1 MNQHKLMKDRI
12 RIKDIALKA
21 GVSTGTVDRVIHN
34 RGNVSADTREKVK
47 EVMEEL
53 GYEPN
58 IMASTLAYNRRF
70 RIAVLL
76 PDYREDPYWDQPR
89 QGIEKALQS
98 IRHYGLELDWHFY
111 DPLKVDAFTQASG
124 DIWARS
130 VLPDAVLFAP
140 LFLKESQALL
150 EKCRQRGIPNVMIN
164 TNVENSDSLC
174 YVGQDSYQS
183 GVLAARLLNFGV
195 NRGDTVLILNL
206 DRSITN
212 AKHLIDK
219 ERGFREYWAGLKGRD
234 IHIVKKDFEDF
245 NDPKQLRSF
254 LEDILREFPRLTGIF
269 VSNSRAY
276 KIVESLPGN
285 DLNGIK
291 IVGYDLIDANVHY
304 LRSNKIDFII
314 NQNPVRQGY
323 LGLMNIANHLI
334 LKKEV
339 APLQYLPLDIV
350 VQENL
355 EYYLEKELAFE
366 IVI

>member
-1 MNQHKLMKDRI
+1 M
-12 RIKDIALKA
+12 KA

-34 RGNVSADTREKVK
+34 RGNVSPETRKRVQ

-58 IMASTLAYNRRF
+58 LMASTLAYNRQF

-76 PDYREDPYWDQPR
+76 PDYRLDPYWEQPR
-89 QGIEKALQS
+89 LGIEKAQQAT
-98 IRHYGLELDWHFY
+98 RHYGLVIDPYYY
-111 DPLKVDAFTQASG
+111 DPMKVEGFIESAAS
-124 DIWARS
+124 IWEGNQT
-130 VLPDAVLFAP
+130 PNAVLFAP
-140 LFLKESQALL
+140 LFLKQAQSLL
-150 EKCRQRGIPNVMIN
+150 EECHVRGVPNVMIN

-174 YVGQDSYQS
+174 YIGQDSFQS

-195 NRGDTVLILNL
+195 NRGDTVLMLNL
-206 DRSITN
+206 DKSTTN

-219 ERGFREYWAGLKGRD
+219 EKGFRQYWKDTKDRH
-234 IHIVKKDFEDF
+234 IQIVKRDFEAF
-245 NDPKQLRSF
+245 NEPGKLEQF
-254 LEDILREFPRLTGIF
+254 LSDLIEEYPRLSGIF

-276 KIVESLPGN
+276 KVVESLPVSILGQ
-285 DLNGIK
+285 IK
-291 IVGYDLIDANVHY
+291 IVGYDLIDANVNY
-304 LRSNKIDFII
+304 LRENKIDFII
-314 NQNPVRQGY
+314 NQNPVKQGY
-323 LGLMNIANHLI
+323 LGIMNIANHLI

-355 EYYLEKELAFE
+355 DYYLEKELIFE

>member
-1 MNQHKLMKDRI
+1 MKDRI
-12 RIKDIALKA
+12 RIKDIAIKA

-34 RGNVSADTREKVK
+34 RGNVSEDTRKKVK

-58 IMASTLAYNRRF
+58 LMASTLAYNRQF

-89 QGIEKALQS
+89 QGVEKALQAT
-98 IRHYGLELDWHFY
+98 RHYGLEIDRHYF
-111 DPLKVDAFTQASG
+111 DPLKVEEFTEAAAR
-124 DIWARS
+124 IWQEAQPPS
-130 VLPDAVLFAP
+130 AVLFAP
-140 LFLKESQALL
+140 LFLKEAQALL
-150 EKCRQRGIPNVMIN
+150 AECKHRGVPNVMIN

-174 YVGQDSYQS
+174 YIGQDSYQS

-195 NRGDTVLILNL
+195 NRGDTVLMLNL
-206 DRSITN
+206 DRSTTN

-219 ERGFREYWAGLKGRD
+219 EKGFRDYWKGMEERQVR
-234 IHIVKKDFEDF
+234 IEKKDFEDF
-245 NDPKQLRSF
+245 KDPVRLKNF
-254 LEDILREFPRLTGIF
+254 LSGLLREYPKLSGIF

-276 KIVESLPGN
+276 KVVESLSETTLGH
-285 DLNGIK
+285 IK
-291 IVGYDLIDANVHY
+291 IVGYDLIDANVNY
-304 LRSNKIDFII
+304 LRENKIDFII
-314 NQNPVRQGY
+314 NQNPVKQGY

-334 LKKEV
+334 FKKKI

-350 VQENL
+350 VEENL
-355 EYYLEKELAFE
+355 DYYLEKELIFE

>member
-1 MNQHKLMKDRI
+1 MKDRI
-12 RIKDIALKA
+12 RIKDIAIKA

-34 RGNVSADTREKVK
+34 RGNVSPETRKKVQ

-58 IMASTLAYNRRF
+58 LMASTLAYNRQF

-76 PDYREDPYWDQPR
+76 PDYRMDPYWDQPR
-89 QGIEKALQS
+89 LGIERAQQS
-98 IRHYGLELDWHFY
+98 IRHYGLVVERHYF
-111 DPLKVDAFTQASG
+111 DPLDVRTFDRTAAG
-124 DIWARS
+124 IWNDGFA
-130 VLPDAVLFAP
+130 PHAVLFAP
-140 LFLKESQALL
+140 LFLKEAQALL
-150 EKCRQRGIPNVMIN
+150 AECKARGIPNVMIN

-183 GVLAARLLNFGV
+183 GVLAARLLNFGI

-206 DRSITN
+206 DKSTTN

-219 ERGFREYWAGLKGRD
+219 EKGFRQYWQDAENRN
-234 IHIVKKDFEDF
+234 IQIVKRDFGDF
-245 NDPKQLRSF
+245 NDPPKMKAF
-254 LEDILREFPRLTGIF
+254 LSGLLQEFPGLSGIF

-276 KIVESLPGN
+276 KVVEGLPASSLGQ
-285 DLNGIK
+285 IK
-291 IVGYDLIDANVHY
+291 IVGYDLIDANVKY
-304 LRSNKIDFII
+304 LRENKIDFII
-314 NQNPVRQGY
+314 NQNPVKQGY

-334 LKKEV
+334 FKKEV
-339 APLQYLPLDIV
+339 MPLQYLPLDIV

-355 EYYLEKELAFE
+355 DYYLEKELVFE